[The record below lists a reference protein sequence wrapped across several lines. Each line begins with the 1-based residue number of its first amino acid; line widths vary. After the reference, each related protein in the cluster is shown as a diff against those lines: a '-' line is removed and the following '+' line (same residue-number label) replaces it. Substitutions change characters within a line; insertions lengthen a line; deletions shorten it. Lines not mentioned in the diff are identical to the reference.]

1 MKLERK
7 STSLRHHVQD
17 ALREE
22 IISGRFKPGERL
34 VEQKLCEALDVSRT
48 SLRESLRCLEAEGLL
63 ELIPHRGAV
72 VASIGISY
80 TIQIYQIRAEL
91 EVLAITNFI
100 AYASDR
106 HVNDLRS
113 VLHDLK
119 EMVKKDNVY
128 SGTDLLDIK
137 VRFYVIIYSI
147 CQNNILRQITETLNN
162 RINYLRSV
170 SLSKKGRIEHT
181 LSELERIVDSIER
194 HDVESASEAVRDHI
208 EKAKINALN
217 ILEHTEN
224 NKNQPDRL

>member
-7 STSLRHHVQD
+7 TISLRHHLQD

-22 IISGRFKPGERL
+22 IVSGRFKPGERL

-72 VASIGISY
+72 VASIGISD

-100 AYASDR
+100 KFASN
-106 HVNDLRS
+106 HNVNDLRS
-113 VLHDLK
+113 VLNDLK
-119 EMVKKDNVY
+119 EMVSKDNVY

-137 VRFYVIIYSI
+137 VRFYFIIYSI

-162 RINYLRSV
+162 RISYLRSV
-170 SLSKKGRIEHT
+170 SLSKNGRIEHT
-181 LSELERIVDSIER
+181 LSELDLIVNAIER
-194 HDVESASEAVRDHI
+194 RDAESASHAVRDHI
-208 EKAKINALN
+208 EKAKINALS
-217 ILEHTEN
+217 ILENTEN
-224 NKNQPDRL
+224 NKK